1 MAVCAL
7 SVPCCPG
14 TPHPVWRGGREWGE
28 LRRAKQMPAACLG
41 LETRLMAQLG
51 AEAAL
56 TYLSADKLSWAVLCA
71 AFTLPLGS

>member
-1 MAVCAL
+1 M
-7 SVPCCPG
+7 
-14 TPHPVWRGGREWGE
+14 HPVCRGGREWGE

>member
-1 MAVCAL
+1 MAVRAPVCSML
-7 SVPCCPG
+7 PC
-14 TPHPVWRGGREWGE
+14 HPSPCLGGREWGE

-41 LETRLMAQLG
+41 LETRLMAQPG
-51 AEAAL
+51 AEATL